1 MLVLRFPWQA
11 TTCVG
16 ALVAAYA
23 LLTGNSAEI
32 PLDREG
38 VAKQER
44 NPAHPQLLRAATFC
58 VPLSGALFLVSC
70 MITFVT
76 FMNARE
82 QWQRESAGSYHTS
95 SFRVLQSYWEKR
107 SPAAATRRVHFSEA
121 WRKVTRNGWIW
132 CRTSVSFPRM
142 KKQYYGSFRRE
153 PSSPFTTTLDFR
165 ATTG

>member
-95 SFRVLQSYWEKR
+95 SFRVLQSYWQKR
-107 SPAAATRRVHFSEA
+107 SPGRLGAGGSHETRAFARGMAEGNEEWMDLVPYLGFIPKDEETVLRV
-121 WRKVTRNGWIW
+121 VPPGTVLPI
-132 CRTSVSFPRM
+132 
-142 KKQYYGSFRRE
+142 Y
-153 PSSPFTTTLDFR
+153 
-165 ATTG
+165 